1 MNLKKQLITLAHFLH
16 FPLLGFCSP
25 QVDDFIKEAYER
37 WLEKKQH
44 AGMEWMERNKEVR
57 EDPGLLLPG
66 VQTIIVVALPYGRN
80 GMGQLPTVSSTVQ
93 GVQGRIAALGRA
105 FSPNSHQSAEGVVP
119 YGEGPHSEKAYEKRA
134 AAIPRSACTP
144 CADSSPEKIENT
156 INHPGSGDTAAKSS
170 ALGTIAKYAQSRD
183 YHYIFRSKMKKFVQG
198 AQGIFQQAGIT
209 DAQIIASC
217 DTKPIFERYFAWKAG
232 LGFIGK
238 NSLLITKEFG
248 SYVLLGCFL
257 TTVKLEYGEYDQPG
271 QGTCAQCT
279 RCLDACPTK
288 AIVSP
293 RTIDGSKCLAYWTIE
308 HRGEFPEQT
317 PPLAGRL
324 FGCDICQDV
333 CPYNK
338 VALRRGELPVEE
350 NKSEQEWPPSQ
361 LQPNQLLQIRVPLEI
376 APEEILSLSAE
387 EFRQRYQGTPL
398 MRAGYEGMRRNARK
412 VKERNYRGVD

>member
-1 MNLKKQLITLAHFLH
+1 
-16 FPLLGFCSP
+16 
-25 QVDDFIKEAYER
+25 
-37 WLEKKQH
+37 
-44 AGMEWMERNKEVR
+44 MERNKEVR

-105 FSPNSHQSAEGVVP
+105 FSPNSHQSAEGDAP
-119 YGEGPHSEKAYEKRA
+119 HETTSRFGTLRQAQSYGEGPHSEKAYEKRA

-156 INHPGSGDTAAKSS
+156 NNPSGSGGTAAKSS
-170 ALGTIAKYAQSRD
+170 ALGTIAKYAQSLD
-183 YHYIFRSKMKKFVQG
+183 YHYIFKSKMKKFMRG
-198 AQGIFQQAGIT
+198 AEEIFQQAGIT
-209 DAQIIASC
+209 DAKIIASC
-217 DTKPIFERYFAWKAG
+217 DTKPILERYFAWKAG

-257 TTVKLEYGEYDQPG
+257 TTVKLEHGEYDQPG

-308 HRGEFPEQT
+308 HRGEFPEQA

-350 NKSEQEWPPSQ
+350 NKSEQEWPPSP
-361 LQPNQLLQIRVPLEI
+361 LQPNQLLQIRVPIEI

-412 VKERNYRGVD
+412 VGE